1 MEKISLFCTTYGN
14 ATINSMNHHFDTL
27 PNKQIGHKGKQ
38 RSAKQYTETQLKPLA
53 NSDVLEG

>member
-1 MEKISLFCTTYGN
+1 MAEKFEDIKGHKSK
-14 ATINSMNHHFDTL
+14 DRQR
-27 PNKQIGHKGKQ
+27 PNKQIGHKDKQ